1 MTQQKTK
8 TVETTFALTM
18 QYVLCVRYPLILGN
32 IQAYGQKKCG
42 NMTFLLED
50 FHSRHQT

>member
-1 MTQQKTK
+1 MTQQETK
-8 TVETTFALTM
+8 TVETTFALTT
-18 QYVLCVRYPLILGN
+18 QYVLCVRSPLILGN
-32 IQAYGQKKCG
+32 VQTYGQKKCG